1 MDIIAQIKQVP
12 ATDMGQMVARWSKIM
27 VPAQSARKRGRD
39 DDEDTR
45 PRARVYTPS
54 NSGVHQ
60 TQSETPVTPAPC
72 KTSY

>member
-45 PRARVYTPS
+45 PRARVCAPS